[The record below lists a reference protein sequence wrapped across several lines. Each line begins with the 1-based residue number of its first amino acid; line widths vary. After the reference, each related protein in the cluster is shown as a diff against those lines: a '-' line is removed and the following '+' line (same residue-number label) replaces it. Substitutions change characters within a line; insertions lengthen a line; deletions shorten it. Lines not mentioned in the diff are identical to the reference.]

1 MRTMRFYVILKSYK
15 PELIFALN
23 HEHKYSKRFSRNF
36 EFGAKMFQGKTS
48 LVAALNQ
55 MVNFDPSLRG
65 KYPCSDATQGPKP
78 VFLKIRD
85 HFFF

>member
-1 MRTMRFYVILKSYK
+1 MRFYVILNAYK

-23 HEHKYSKRFSRNF
+23 HEEKYLKRFSGNF
-36 EFGAKMFQGKTS
+36 EFGAKIFQGSS

-65 KYPCSDATQGPKP
+65 KHPCSDATQGHKP